1 MTETP
6 PNPKT
11 KRRQIS
17 SLVKGI
23 RILETIIAAGN
34 GIKVSEIARNFDMP
48 ASNLS
53 LFLNSL
59 VDTGY
64 VIRNPMDGKYY
75 ASEKLVHLAA
85 AIDTPYKRLE
95 ICAQDAM
102 RELHAL
108 HDENVLL
115 AVLNHNRL
123 QFISTLQS
131 SRNIQILNNDNR
143 SFIPH
148 VTAAGKA
155 ILAFLPETLLEAY
168 LARIQL
174 ERFTSKTVTDPALI
188 RHDLGTVRG
197 RGYAINRGEYEEEV
211 MAVAAPVFAGT
222 SIEGSLV
229 VQFPTFRHREQDLD
243 AHAGPIVGAA
253 RRISNRL
260 SENGGGERL
269 WRPAAA
275 EAIDA
280 LPAIGCTDRPRRAAR
295 RRRS

>member
-1 MTETP
+1 MTETFPKP
-6 PNPKT
+6 PP

-23 RILETIIAAGN
+23 RILEAIVAAGN
-34 GIKVSEIARNFDMP
+34 GIKVSEIARSFDMP

-64 VIRNPMDGKYY
+64 VIRNPMDGRYY
-75 ASEKLVHLAA
+75 ASEKIVHIAA
-85 AIDTPYKRLE
+85 AIDTRYKRLE
-95 ICAQDAM
+95 ICAQEAM
-102 RELHAL
+102 RRLHAC
-108 HDENVLL
+108 HDENVLV

-155 ILAFLPETLLEAY
+155 ILAFLPDNLLETY
-168 LARIQL
+168 LKRIEL
-174 ERFTSKTVTDPALI
+174 KRFTSKTITDLVLI
-188 RHDLGTVRG
+188 RRDLKAVRD
-197 RGYAINRGEYEEEV
+197 RGYAINYGEYEAAV
-211 MAVAAPVFAGT
+211 MAVAAPVFVGA

-229 VQFPTFRHREQDLD
+229 VQFPTFRHGERDLEN
-243 AHAGPIVGAA
+243 HAGPIVHAA
-253 RRISNRL
+253 RRISSLL
-260 SENGGGERL
+260 S
-269 WRPAAA
+269 
-275 EAIDA
+275 
-280 LPAIGCTDRPRRAAR
+280 
-295 RRRS
+295 

>member
-1 MTETP
+1 MTETS
-6 PNPKT
+6 PNPT
-11 KRRQIS
+11 PKRRQIS

-23 RILETIIAAGN
+23 RILEAIVAAGN
-34 GIKVSEIARNFDMP
+34 GIKVSEIARSFDMP

-64 VIRNPMDGKYY
+64 VIRNPVDGKYY
-75 ASEKLVHLAA
+75 ASEKIVHIAA
-85 AIDTPYKRLE
+85 AIDTRYKRLE

-102 RELHAL
+102 RRLHGG
-108 HDENVLL
+108 HDENVLV

-123 QFISTLQS
+123 QFISTVQS

-155 ILAFLPETLLEAY
+155 ILAFLPHNLLEAY

-174 ERFTSKTVTDPALI
+174 ERFTSKTVTDLAVI
-188 RHDLGTVRG
+188 RRELDTVRS
-197 RGYAINRGEYEEEV
+197 RGYAINRGEYEAEV
-211 MAVAAPVFAGT
+211 MAVAAPIFVGA

-229 VQFPTFRHREQDLD
+229 VQFPTFRHAERDLEG
-243 AHAGPIVGAA
+243 HAGPIVDAA
-253 RRISNRL
+253 SRISRL
-260 SENGGGERL
+260 LN
-269 WRPAAA
+269 
-275 EAIDA
+275 
-280 LPAIGCTDRPRRAAR
+280 
-295 RRRS
+295 